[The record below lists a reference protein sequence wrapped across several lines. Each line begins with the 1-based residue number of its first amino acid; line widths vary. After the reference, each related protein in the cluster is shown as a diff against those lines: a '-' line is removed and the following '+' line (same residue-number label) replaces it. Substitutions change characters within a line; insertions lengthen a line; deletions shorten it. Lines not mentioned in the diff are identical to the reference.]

1 MDHVTPE
8 PEGMRDLDS
17 LRVPP
22 YVKAPSGD
30 EPDPAIRSWG
40 GPTAIVYECS
50 CGRDH
55 APDKNGDGAFVHEED
70 RAEDSEKT
78 GGEEA
83 APARRPGWRQHPG
96 ALITAAAV
104 GALLGVIAFAGGMF
118 AGDGGS
124 EDRAAPPT
132 GHHSPTAGVT
142 PSTPAPSAS
151 SPSASPSP
159 SRSKGS
165 PSPSHRPT
173 EPPKPSKKP
182 SSSPPATP
190 SASASPKP
198 PAPPAAAGPATLR
211 RGDNGSEVADLQCR
225 LAQAGYYEGEE
236 DGDFDGRVEDA
247 VADFQSEQDI
257 DGDPSGVYGPITRKA
272 LEDRTVPRSEFE
284 NDDYGG
290 GYDEGYGGGYGY

>member
-1 MDHVTPE
+1 MDHATPE

-22 YVKAPSGD
+22 YVKAPSSD
-30 EPDPAIRSWG
+30 EHDPAIRSWG

-55 APDKNGDGAFVHEED
+55 AQDKHGDGAFIHGED
-70 RAEDSEKT
+70 PVDGEKT
-78 GGEEA
+78 GDEEP
-83 APARRPGWRQHPG
+83 APARRPVWRQHPG

-104 GALLGVIAFAGGMF
+104 GALLAVIAFAGGMF
-118 AGDGGS
+118 AGDGGG
-124 EDRAAPPT
+124 EDRAAPPA
-132 GHHSPTAGVT
+132 GHHSPTAAVT

-165 PSPSHRPT
+165 PSPSHRPA

-190 SASASPKP
+190 SASASPEP

-225 LAQAGYYEGEE
+225 LAQVGYYEGEE
-236 DGDFDGRVEDA
+236 DGDFDGRVEEA

-257 DGDPSGVYGPITRKA
+257 DGDHSPGVYGPITRKA
-272 LEDRTVPRSEFE
+272 LEDRTVPRSEFD
-284 NDDYGG
+284 NDDDGDGAGG
-290 GYDEGYGGGYGY
+290 DYGGGYGY